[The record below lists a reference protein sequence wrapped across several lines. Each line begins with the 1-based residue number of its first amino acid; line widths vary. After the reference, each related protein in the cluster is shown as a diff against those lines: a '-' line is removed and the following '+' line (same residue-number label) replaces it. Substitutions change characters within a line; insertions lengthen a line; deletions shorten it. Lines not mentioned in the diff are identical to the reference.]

1 MTKHTPGPWSA
12 SWAQN
17 NVLAL
22 YDKDGKHFA
31 NFRNVRGDNRAVVD
45 SDARH
50 IINAPEMHQV
60 LTELLEWCRSHTSP
74 TDPNSPHE
82 ILVRATAVLARCN
95 NTSD

>member
-31 NFRNVRGDNRAVVD
+31 NFRNVRGDSQDIVD
-45 SDARH
+45 ADARH
-50 IINAPEMHQV
+50 ITNAAEMHKV
-60 LTELLEWCRSHTSP
+60 LTELLEWCRWHTRP

-82 ILVRATAVLARCN
+82 ILVRATEVLN
-95 NTSD
+95 NINTPLP